1 MRTTNEN
8 FIYLNKQM
16 GSNNNNKQNVNKKT
30 NQTSK
35 THFLIG
41 VKQSRENGMTNT

>member
-16 GSNNNNKQNVNKKT
+16 GSNNNNNKQNVNKKKT

-35 THFLIG
+35 KHFLDRCKR
-41 VKQSRENGMTNT
+41 KQREWND